1 MDSTKCTMS
10 FADATRERRNSFC
23 ERTWNHRVST
33 ASGTSATSSTSA
45 DVQSSRASATAV
57 NDM

>member
-10 FADATRERRNSFC
+10 VADATRERRNSLC